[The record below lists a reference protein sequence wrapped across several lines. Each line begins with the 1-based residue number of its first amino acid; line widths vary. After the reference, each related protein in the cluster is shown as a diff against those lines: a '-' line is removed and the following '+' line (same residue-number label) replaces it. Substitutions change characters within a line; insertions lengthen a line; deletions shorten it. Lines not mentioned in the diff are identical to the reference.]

1 MPAGLRVE
9 PGRIGFGF
17 SVFPYSRFT
26 GTEELASVVQLG
38 EELGF
43 DAVLLPEHLL
53 PPAWPNADLASKL
66 WYDPLTLAAFLAGRT
81 SRIAFLTSVL
91 VVPYYHPIR
100 LAKALATLDVVSN
113 GRIWLGVGAGWMP
126 AEFKRLGIPLADRAA
141 ITDEYLRAMIEL
153 WTSPSAEGPAFEG
166 RFVSFRDVS
175 FLPRPVQ
182 QPHIPILV
190 GGTGPR
196 PFRRVVELGQ
206 GWYPMTG
213 SPAEVQDG
221 VARLRSMFEAAGRD
235 PTSLWVGC
243 GGVSM
248 GTDDLTARMRHDAGG
263 PDTDAAPCTTA
274 AEAIDRIHRY
284 REAGATFLSV
294 GFAWRSAAELGE
306 QMRAFAVDVMPA
318 FTAWPSL
325 GKGGR

>member
-1 MPAGLRVE
+1 MPRGFQVE
-9 PGRIGFGF
+9 PGRVGFGF
-17 SVFPYSRFT
+17 SVFPYSRFRDT
-26 GTEELASVVQLG
+26 DELAAVVQEG

-53 PPAWPNADLASKL
+53 PPAWPNADPASKL
-66 WYDPLTLAAFLAGRT
+66 WYDPLTLAAFLAGKT

-100 LAKALATLDVVSN
+100 LAKALATLDVVSK

-126 AEFKRLGIPLADRAA
+126 AEFKRLGISLADRSA
-141 ITDEYLRAMIEL
+141 ITDEYLRAMVEL
-153 WTSPSAEGPAFEG
+153 WTNDAPEFEG
-166 RFVSFRDVS
+166 QYVSFRDVS

-213 SPAEVQDG
+213 GLDEVRRG
-221 VARLRSMFEAAGRD
+221 VTRLRALFAAAGRD
-235 PTSLWVGC
+235 PASLWVGC
-243 GGVSM
+243 GGISM
-248 GTDDLTARMRHDAGG
+248 GTDDLTGRMRHDAGG
-263 PDTDAAPCTTA
+263 SEEAAPPCA
-274 AEAIDRIHRY
+274 NPNEAIRRIYDY
-284 REAGATFLSV
+284 RDAGATFLSI
-294 GFAWRSAAELGE
+294 GFRWQSASELAEQLR
-306 QMRAFAVDVMPA
+306 QFARDVIPA
-318 FTAWPSL
+318 VRPI
-325 GKGGR
+325 G